1 MSRFLGITVLADFV
15 ISEGIDAVLN
25 NLEKVGATAVA
36 TNPTV
41 TTEALEG
48 QGSFQPPSDAGSS
61 PRLFD
66 RPLFGKKSLW
76 VKSAPSYHPNERLY
90 RDTSY
95 NPRKGNE
102 LTITHGHII
111 DDFIKAALDRDLKV
125 YLQVN
130 GATPS
135 GLMTDDTPRLP
146 NGEIPDNR
154 MANTGSLASPA
165 IRSYNRAYVRDL
177 LEKYPKITGF
187 RPDWPEYPCYKLD
200 EAFQDFGMHMKP
212 WAESRGFAYESIKKE
227 VGAFY
232 NYLHGNLT
240 NADLADWADVDRG
253 KLSQIRLLRQ
263 YPAILEWL
271 RLKAALSTDL
281 LRDWR
286 EAITEVGGA
295 QKELS
300 ANAFMAPLT
309 LFTGFDYSAAAE
321 HCDAISPKLYTV
333 HWSVMVEFWGSVLLA
348 RNAGLDET
356 LVTRAL
362 ANLFDL
368 GDTITANKLSD
379 YGYPEPH
386 EAHPIPNEPQARKI
400 RQVLNEV
407 QDRTQITALMHGYGP
422 TKDFARRFQI
432 VADSDAHGVWI
443 NRYGYLGDDKLESI
457 RDIWKKS
464 E

>member
-15 ISEGIDAVLN
+15 ISEGIESVLK

-41 TTEALEG
+41 STEAAPG
-48 QGSFQPPSDAGSS
+48 QGSFQPPTDAGSS

-76 VKSAPSYHPNERLY
+76 VKTAPSYHPDIRLY

-95 NPRKGNE
+95 KPRKANE

-111 DDFIKAALDRDLKV
+111 GDFIKAALARGFKV

-135 GLMTDDTPRLP
+135 DLMTDDIPRLP

-154 MANTGSLASPA
+154 MANTGSLASPS
-165 IRSYNRAYVRDL
+165 IRSYNRAYVKDL
-177 LEKYPKITGF
+177 LKKYPDITGF

-200 EAFQDFGMHMKP
+200 EAFQDFGMHVKP
-212 WAESRGFAYESIKKE
+212 WAEARGFAYGEIKRE

-232 NYLHGNLT
+232 TYLHGSLT
-240 NADLADWADVDRG
+240 NKDLVDWAGVDRG

-263 YPAILEWL
+263 HPAVLEWL

-286 EAITEVGGA
+286 SAITEAGGA
-295 QKELS
+295 EKELS
-300 ANAFMAPLT
+300 ANAFMVPLT
-309 LFTGFDYSAAAE
+309 LFTGFDFSAASA
-321 HCDAISPKLYTV
+321 HCDAISPKLYTM
-333 HWSVMVEFWGSVLLA
+333 HWSAMVEFWGRALLS
-348 RNAGLDET
+348 RNAGLDES

-368 GDTITANKLSD
+368 GDAATADKLSEF
-379 YGYPEPH
+379 GYPEPD
-386 EAHPIPNEPQARKI
+386 EPHPIPNEPQVRKI
-400 RQVLNEV
+400 RQVVDEV
-407 QDRTQITALMHGYGP
+407 NGRCDVTALMHGYGP
-422 TKDFARRFQI
+422 LKDFARRFQI
-432 VADSDAHGVWI
+432 VADSDATGIWI
-443 NRYGYLGDDKLESI
+443 NRYGYLSDDKLDTL
-457 RDIWKKS
+457 RDIWKT
-464 E
+464 

>member
-41 TTEALEG
+41 TTEAPEG

-95 NPRKGNE
+95 SPRKANE

-111 DDFIKAALDRDLKV
+111 DDFIKAALERGLKV

-130 GATPS
+130 AATPS
-135 GLMTDDTPRLP
+135 NLMTDDTPRLP
-146 NGEIPDNR
+146 NGEIPNNR

-165 IRSYNRAYVRDL
+165 IRSYNRAFVRDL
-177 LEKYPKITGF
+177 LAKYPNITGF

-200 EAFQDFGMHMKP
+200 EAFQDFGMHIKP
-212 WAESRGFAYESIKKE
+212 WAESRGFAYQAIKKE

-232 NYLHGNLT
+232 NYLHGSLT
-240 NADLADWADVDRG
+240 NTDLADWADIDRG
-253 KLSQIRLLRQ
+253 KWAQVRLLRQ

-286 EAITEVGGA
+286 EAITEAGGPE
-295 QKELS
+295 KELS
-300 ANAFMAPLT
+300 ANAFMVPLT
-309 LFTGFDYSAAAE
+309 LFTGFDFSGASK
-321 HCDAISPKLYTV
+321 HCNAISPKLYTM
-333 HWSVMVEFWGSVLLA
+333 HWSAMIEFWGSVLLE

-362 ANLFDL
+362 VNLFDL
-368 GDTITANKLSD
+368 NDNITATKLSD
-379 YGYPEPH
+379 FGYPEPH
-386 EAHPIPNEPQARKI
+386 EAHPIPNEPQTRKI
-400 RQVLNEV
+400 QQVLNEV
-407 QDRTQITALMHGYGP
+407 QDRSQITALMHGYGP
-422 TKDFARRFQI
+422 IKDFSRRFQI

-443 NRYGYLGDDKLESI
+443 NRYGYLGDDKLEAI
-457 RDIWKKS
+457 GNIWKKL
-464 E
+464 